1 MTTLNSHSAQH
12 PPQLKKISELAWVFL
27 RIGCL
32 GFGGPIA
39 TMAMMEEEA
48 CRRRGWITQA
58 QYNEMYAITKML
70 PGPASTQLAIF
81 IGKTYAGTLGGLV
94 AGILFILPSFLFVLA
109 LSILYVKS
117 GHVSQ
122 VRGLLT
128 GLQIGALAVI
138 LISVEQ
144 MAKHYW
150 KELYAWIIVA
160 ISAVLIFYQP
170 RWEPLVILFFGVLG
184 AILFSR
190 KFKSDAA
197 HSVPARTSSQSD
209 GELSDEL
216 SDTTLKAV
224 VAAPLVGAASL
235 STLGQLFWTC
245 FKAGAFVFGT
255 GLAIVPVLEGDTV
268 SHFHWVTHSQFMDG
282 LAIGQI
288 TPGPVVIT
296 VTFIGYI
303 AAGLLGSLISTIGI
317 FMPPFINILILVPL
331 FWARWSGTPSSKG
344 FSSWA
349 IPAVIGG
356 ILGTM
361 VRLGVITVTTPA
373 QLVLLIVCLICA
385 MRFRP
390 PAWLLIPGAGIA
402 AQVLSFIG

>member
-1 MTTLNSHSAQH
+1 VTPSQLQSG
-12 PPQLKKISELAWVFL
+12 PRPLRLKKISELAWVFL

-109 LSILYVKS
+109 LSVLYVKS
-117 GHVSQ
+117 GHVSE

-170 RWEPLVILFFGVLG
+170 RWEPLIILIFGVLG
-184 AILFSR
+184 AFLFSR
-190 KFKSDAA
+190 KFKGDASRKA
-197 HSVPARTSSQSD
+197 GASKPSTESFD
-209 GELSDEL
+209 NL

-224 VAAPLVGAASL
+224 AAAPLMGAASL

-296 VTFIGYI
+296 VTFIGYV
-303 AAGLLGSLISTIGI
+303 AAGWLGSLIATIGI
-317 FMPPFINILILVPL
+317 FTPPFLNILLLVPL

-373 QLVLLIVCLICA
+373 QLVLLIACLIWA
-385 MRFRP
+385 MKYRP
-390 PAWLLIPGAGIA
+390 PAWMLIPIAGIA
-402 AQVLSFIG
+402 AQVLAWIK

>member
-1 MTTLNSHSAQH
+1 VTTLNTTNGPRPSQF
-12 PPQLKKISELAWVFL
+12 KKLSELAWVFL

-39 TMAMMEEEA
+39 TMAMMEEET

-70 PGPASTQLAIF
+70 PGPVSTQLAIF
-81 IGKTYAGTLGGLV
+81 IAKIYAGTLGGLI
-94 AGILFILPSFLFVLA
+94 AGIMFILPSFLFVLA
-109 LSILYVKS
+109 LSIAYVKS

-122 VRGLLT
+122 VRGILT

-138 LISVEQ
+138 LVSVEQ
-144 MAKHYW
+144 MAKNYW
-150 KELYAWIIVA
+150 KKLYAWIIVI

-170 RWEPLVILFFGVLG
+170 RWEPLIILAFGVLG

-190 KFKSDAA
+190 RFKSDSA
-197 HSVPARTSSQSD
+197 HSVPAQASRKRD
-209 GELSDEL
+209 GDLPGP
-216 SDTTLKAV
+216 TLKAV
-224 VAAPLVGAASL
+224 AAAPLVGAASL
-235 STLGQLFWTC
+235 STMGQLFWTC

-296 VTFIGYI
+296 VTFIGYV
-303 AAGLLGSLISTIGI
+303 AAGWLGSLIATIGI
-317 FMPPFINILILVPL
+317 FMPPFLNILLLVPI
-331 FWARWSGTPSSKG
+331 FWARWSGTPSSQG

-361 VRLGVITVTTPA
+361 VRLGVITVTTPG
-373 QLVLLIVCLICA
+373 QLVLLMVCLVVA

-390 PAWLLIPGAGIA
+390 PAWLLIPGAGVA
-402 AQVLSFIG
+402 AQILAWMK